1 MCLGGYL
8 RRTGL
13 NIQPFSP
20 EYSTKKEEGREWFTV
35 AKAREQELTFPLWF
49 RCASSSTS
57 YQSGTSQGRAG
68 IPLLLCRVDL
78 GQNTYLLIPTLAS
91 QLITQLMQGGWEET
105 RPGAGYHQ
113 SMIPWPQSISL
124 QLPFITSASLATMA
138 ELDYLLFFFPPK
150 YSPASTHNYRAQ
162 LYLFIYFL
170 IKITGG
176 CTRQTSA
183 GGFPDTG
190 VNCSSLGVI
199 APSKSEEL
207 CPSNT
212 VYCYFYVCKSLNI
225 KLNELHAPS
234 SWTAAKQEHNAAA
247 VAIKPW
253 WQQST
258 PLIPHAQQFVMH
270 ESWIIMPLLPSN
282 EAQLPETRVYN

>member
-1 MCLGGYL
+1 MPLPPPATRVEHL
-8 RRTGL
+8 RVGL
-13 NIQPFSP
+13 LFVLSCGSGAEHTPN
-20 EYSTKKEEGREWFTV
+20 
-35 AKAREQELTFPLWF
+35 
-49 RCASSSTS
+49 SSTCLS
-57 YQSGTSQGRAG
+57 ANNTTNAGCVGRDQA
-68 IPLLLCRVDL
+68 R
-78 GQNTYLLIPTLAS
+78 S
-91 QLITQLMQGGWEET
+91 S
-105 RPGAGYHQ
+105 GYHQ

-138 ELDYLLFFFPPK
+138 GLDFFFPPK
-150 YSPASTHNYRAQ
+150 VQPCQHTQLQSTT
-162 LYLFIYFL
+162 LLLFFFL
-170 IKITGG
+170 IKIAGG
-176 CTRQTSA
+176 CTRQSSA

-190 VNCSSLGVI
+190 VNCSSLGII

-234 SWTAAKQEHNAAA
+234 SWTPAKQEHNAAA
-247 VAIKPW
+247 VAIKRW